1 MKPNE
6 EQFEKFVKVL
16 REMFMID
23 DAADLDFGIYKVM
36 HQKQEDIE
44 KYMKEDLQKNVQDEI
59 SQNVGGRR
67 HFVEEELQKAKQGA
81 LSLGVPMSDIM
92 NVPRVKALAEEL
104 EGLTPTDELE
114 NMTYDHLARFF
125 SRYYDD
131 GDFISKRRYSSVHD
145 DSKYAIPYGGE
156 EVMMYWANQDQYY
169 IKSSEYLKNYS
180 FNLAGDKKVVF
191 RVVNATHDEVN
202 SVKEDKNAVRCFAL
216 AENEGEDYV
225 SVDGDMLTIR
235 FTYELMKKERDLQ
248 KKLTDEALAKLTER
262 INKDLTAFSSLLAHA
277 VVGVEDSP
285 SCLEKHL
292 KSFVARNTCD
302 FFIHKN
308 LRGFLKKEL
317 DFYIKNELLHIDDID
332 SDENRIRSYVALV
345 KTIKHVGY
353 NIIEFFAGIENF
365 QRKLWLKKK
374 FVTESNYCIT
384 LDRVPRELYPEIIA
398 NGAQRQEWVRLFAID
413 DLKSKDMFTES
424 YSEPL
429 TEKFLD

>member
-1 MKPNE
+1 MQFLGKREKFSNYFRNFVSLKINKE
-6 EQFEKFVKVL
+6 LTQLLHIGAMSEQFEKFVKVL

-44 KYMKEDLQKNVQDEI
+44 KYMKEDLQKNVLDEI
-59 SQNVGGRR
+59 AQNVGGRR
-67 HFVEEELQKAKQGA
+67 RFVEEELQKAKQGA
-81 LSLGVPMSDIM
+81 LSLGVPMSDIL
-92 NVPRVKALAEEL
+92 NVPRVKALVEEL

-180 FNLAGDKKVVF
+180 FNLDGDKKVVF

-262 INKDLTAFSSLLAHA
+262 INKDFTAFSSLLAHA

-345 KTIKHVGY
+345 KTVKHVGY
-353 NIIEFFAGIENF
+353 NIIEFLAGIENY

-374 FVTESNYCIT
+374 FVTESN
-384 LDRVPRELYPEIIA
+384 
-398 NGAQRQEWVRLFAID
+398 
-413 DLKSKDMFTES
+413 
-424 YSEPL
+424 
-429 TEKFLD
+429 